1 MMPIVNGLLL
11 ISLSLTDLALNINHL
26 RGYKLDFK
34 SQLEVIA
41 QKLVD
46 KGLMVVT
53 AESCTGGMISAACT
67 DLPGSSKWFDR
78 AFITYSNQAKHE
90 MLGVPMELIEACGA
104 VSMDVVKSM
113 AKGAYNRAGKGKRI
127 AIAVSGIAGPDGG
140 SEGKPIGTVWFGYAH
155 ALGAGAHKIVFD
167 GDRAQVRQQ
176 VTEQAINL
184 ISNLIE
190 DF

>member
-1 MMPIVNGLLL
+1 MEFLLDL
-11 ISLSLTDLALNINHL
+11 NTSLEI
-26 RGYKLDFK
+26 
-34 SQLEVIA
+34 IA

-53 AESCTGGMISAACT
+53 AESCTGGMISTACT

-78 AFITYSNQAKHE
+78 AFITYSNDAKHE
-90 MLGVPMELIEACGA
+90 MLGVPMELIEAAGA

-127 AIAVSGIAGPDGG
+127 AVAVSGVAGPDGG
-140 SEGKPIGTVWFGYAH
+140 TEDKPVGTVWFGYAH
-155 ALGAGAHKIVFD
+155 ALGAGAHKLVFG
-167 GDRAQVRQQ
+167 GDRGQVRQQ
-176 VTEQAINL
+176 AVVKALEL
-184 ISNLIE
+184 IDSLIV

>member
-1 MMPIVNGLLL
+1 MELFLDLNT
-11 ISLSLTDLALNINHL
+11 SLEI
-26 RGYKLDFK
+26 
-34 SQLEVIA
+34 IA

-53 AESCTGGMISAACT
+53 AESCTGGMISATCT
-67 DLPGSSKWFDR
+67 DLPGSSRWFDR
-78 AFITYSNQAKHE
+78 AFIAYSNEAKHE
-90 MLGVPMELIEACGA
+90 MLGVPMELIEAAGA

-127 AIAVSGIAGPDGG
+127 AVAVSGIAGPDGG
-140 SEGKPIGTVWFGYAH
+140 SDDKPVGTVWFGFAH
-155 ALGAGAHKIVFD
+155 AKGAGAHKLLLN

-176 VTEQAINL
+176 TVKKAIQL
-184 ISNLIE
+184 IDSLIE

>member
-1 MMPIVNGLLL
+1 MD
-11 ISLSLTDLALNINHL
+11 LS
-26 RGYKLDFK
+26 
-34 SQLEVIA
+34 SQLELNA

-46 KGLMVVT
+46 KGLIIVT

-67 DLPGSSKWFDR
+67 DIAGSSQWFDR

-90 MLGVPMELIEACGA
+90 MLGVPMELIEAAGA

-140 SEGKPIGTVWFGYAH
+140 SGDKPVGTVWFGFAH
-155 ALGAGAHKIVFD
+155 ALGAGAHKLVFD
-167 GDRAQVRQQ
+167 GNRAQVRQQ
-176 VTEQAINL
+176 TVIKALEL
-184 ISNLIE
+184 IDNLIE